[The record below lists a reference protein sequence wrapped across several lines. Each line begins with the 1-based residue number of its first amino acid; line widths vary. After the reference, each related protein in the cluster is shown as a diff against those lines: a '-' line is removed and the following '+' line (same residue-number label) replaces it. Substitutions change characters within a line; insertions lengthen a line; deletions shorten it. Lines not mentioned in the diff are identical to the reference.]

1 MSRTAGELET
11 RVWFCVESAVP
22 QLGPSVMQ
30 RIHPV
35 ENTVDDSPEPRFVR
49 VKRTSSTMDLAARL
63 AKEGAPHG
71 LVVVADEQTAGRGR
85 HGREWVS
92 AAGRDLLA
100 SILFRP
106 RPAILPE
113 IQFVAALAAVEVV
126 RATTGRSPSIKW
138 PNDIRVDGKK
148 VCGILLE
155 SHEDGLGLAA
165 IAGFGINL
173 HTSTTNHPDLP
184 PAASLSELAGRSVD
198 RDYAL
203 KLLVQSADDYFE
215 RVSRG
220 DSLLEEWSTLV
231 DTVGQRVTVAIGD
244 PHRPERVVNGV
255 AEGIGDFGRLL
266 VRDDDGRVW
275 PLVAGEVSLS
285 AQGSVGEN
293 G

>member
-1 MSRTAGELET
+1 MAGELGF
-11 RVWFCVESAVP
+11 RIWFCPVSAVP
-22 QLGPSVMQ
+22 QLGPSIMQ
-30 RIHPV
+30 KSHPV
-35 ENTVDDSPEPRFVR
+35 ENTVDASSGPRFVR

-63 AKEGAPHG
+63 AKQGAPHG

-92 AAGRDLLA
+92 APGRDLLA
-100 SILFRP
+100 SVLFRP

-126 RATTGRSPSIKW
+126 RATTGQSPSIKW

-155 SHEDGLGLAA
+155 SREDSQGLAA
-165 IAGFGINL
+165 ITGFGINL
-173 HTSTTNHPDLP
+173 HTSTTVHPDLP
-184 PAASLSELAGRSVD
+184 PAASLSELSGKQID

-203 KLLVQSADDYFE
+203 KLLVRSADAFYE

-220 DSLLEEWSTLV
+220 DSLLEEWSNLV
-231 DTVGQRVTVAIGD
+231 DTVGQQVSVAIGD
-244 PHRPERVVNGV
+244 PQSPERVVKGV

-275 PLVAGEVSLS
+275 PLVAGDVSLS
-285 AQGSVGEN
+285 AQDQVGESR
-293 G
+293 

>member
-1 MSRTAGELET
+1 MADEAEF

-22 QLGPSVMQ
+22 QLGLSVMQ
-30 RIHPV
+30 KSRPS
-35 ENTVDDSPEPRFVR
+35 ENMVDASSDPRFVR
-49 VKRTSSTMDLAARL
+49 VKLTSSTMDLAARL

-71 LVVVADEQTAGRGR
+71 LVVVADEQMAGRGR

-92 AAGRDLLA
+92 APGRDLLA

-106 RPAILPE
+106 RAAILPE
-113 IQFVAALAAVEVV
+113 IQFVAVLAAVEVV

-155 SHEDGLGLAA
+155 SHENSLGWAA

-173 HTSTTNHPDLP
+173 HTSTANRPDLP
-184 PAASLSELAGRSVD
+184 PAASLSEVAGRSID
-198 RDYAL
+198 RDNAL
-203 KLLVQSADDYFE
+203 KLLVKSADCYYE

-231 DTVGQRVTVAIGD
+231 DTVGQHVSVAIGD
-244 PHRPERVVNGV
+244 PRRPERVVNGV
-255 AEGIGDFGRLL
+255 AEGIGEFGRLL

-275 PLVAGEVSLS
+275 PLVAGDVSLS
-285 AQGSVGEN
+285 AHGPVGEN

>member
-1 MSRTAGELET
+1 
-11 RVWFCVESAVP
+11 
-22 QLGPSVMQ
+22 
-30 RIHPV
+30 
-35 ENTVDDSPEPRFVR
+35 
-49 VKRTSSTMDLAARL
+49 MDLAARL

-92 AAGRDLLA
+92 AAGRDLLT
-100 SILFRP
+100 SILFRT

-173 HTSTTNHPDLP
+173 LTSTTNHPDL
-184 PAASLSELAGRSVD
+184 ATGR
-198 RDYAL
+198 
-203 KLLVQSADDYFE
+203 QPF
-215 RVSRG
+215 G
-220 DSLLEEWSTLV
+220 
-231 DTVGQRVTVAIGD
+231 VGG
-244 PHRPERVVNGV
+244 
-255 AEGIGDFGRLL
+255 
-266 VRDDDGRVW
+266 
-275 PLVAGEVSLS
+275 
-285 AQGSVGEN
+285 
-293 G
+293 

>member
-1 MSRTAGELET
+1 
-11 RVWFCVESAVP
+11 
-22 QLGPSVMQ
+22 MQ
-30 RIHPV
+30 KSYPV
-35 ENTVDDSPEPRFVR
+35 ENTVGASHETRFVR

-63 AKEGAPHG
+63 ANEGAPHG

-92 AAGRDLLA
+92 APGRDLLA

-106 RPAILPE
+106 RPAVLPE
-113 IQFVAALAAVEVV
+113 IQFVAALAAASVV
-126 RATTGRSPSIKW
+126 RTATGRSPSIKW

-155 SHEDGLGLAA
+155 SHEDNRGLAA

-184 PAASLSELAGRSVD
+184 PAASLSELAGKDID
-198 RDYAL
+198 RDFVL
-203 KLLVQSADDYFE
+203 DLLVGCADDLYT

-220 DSLLEEWSTLV
+220 DSLLEEWSNLV
-231 DTVGQRVTVAIGD
+231 DTVGQRVSVAIGD
-244 PHRPERVVNGV
+244 PQRPERVVNGV

-275 PLVAGEVSLS
+275 PLVAGDVSLL
-285 AQGSVGEN
+285 AQDQVGDKR
-293 G
+293 

>member
-1 MSRTAGELET
+1 
-11 RVWFCVESAVP
+11 
-22 QLGPSVMQ
+22 MQ
-30 RIHPV
+30 NSHPV
-35 ENTVDDSPEPRFVR
+35 ENPTDASSDPRFVR

-92 AAGRDLLA
+92 APGRDLLA

-106 RPAILPE
+106 RPAILTE
-113 IQFVAALAAVEVV
+113 LQFVSALAAVEVV

-148 VCGILLE
+148 VCGVLLE
-155 SHEDGLGLAA
+155 SHEDDQGLAA
-165 IAGFGINL
+165 VAGFGINL
-173 HTSTTNHPDLP
+173 HTSATNHPDLP
-184 PAASLSELAGRSVD
+184 PAASLSELTGRSID
-198 RDYAL
+198 RDDAL
-203 KLLVQSADDYFE
+203 KLLVQSADDLYE

-220 DSLLEEWSTLV
+220 DSLIEEWSNLV
-231 DTVGQRVTVAIGD
+231 DTVGQRVSVAIGD
-244 PHRPERVVNGV
+244 PRRPDRVVKGV

-275 PLVAGEVSLS
+275 PLVAGDVSLS
-285 AQGSVGEN
+285 A
-293 G
+293 

>member
-1 MSRTAGELET
+1 
-11 RVWFCVESAVP
+11 
-22 QLGPSVMQ
+22 
-30 RIHPV
+30 
-35 ENTVDDSPEPRFVR
+35 
-49 VKRTSSTMDLAARL
+49 MDLAARL

-92 AAGRDLLA
+92 APGRDLLA

-106 RPAILPE
+106 RSAVLPE

-126 RATTGRSPSIKW
+126 RATTGHSPSIKW

-155 SHEDGLGLAA
+155 SHEDSLGLAA

-173 HTSTTNHPDLP
+173 HTSTTVHPDLP
-184 PAASLSELAGRSVD
+184 PAASLSELSGRNIE

-203 KLLVQSADDYFE
+203 ELLVQSADDLYE
-215 RVSRG
+215 RVSRE
-220 DSLLEEWSTLV
+220 DSLLEEWSNLV
-231 DTVGQRVTVAIGD
+231 DTVGQHVSVAIGD
-244 PHRPERVVNGV
+244 PRKPERVVNGV
-255 AEGIGDFGRLL
+255 AEGIGEFGRLL

-275 PLVAGEVSLS
+275 PLVSGDVSLS
-285 AQGSVGEN
+285 AQGRAGVN